1 MRDAEGQ
8 DAGLARAGAGKD
20 QQRALGSQD
29 RLTLGGVQAIDVD
42 ERLGGLGAGA
52 EAS

>member
-1 MRDAEGQ
+1 MCDTEGQ

-20 QQRALGSQD
+20 QQRALGGQD
-29 RLTLGGVQAIDVD
+29 RLTLSGIKAVDVD

-52 EAS
+52 GAS